1 MEIVEKFCPS
11 ARAMVGPP
19 SAPVQI
25 GRVRMRDP
33 YDAMSRRTKS
43 TADLLGVMTD
53 FIESDLYYTSKVS
66 MHAASVRLNKPPWSL
81 LGRTNEEVPLR
92 ALPKTLSSVSDL
104 PGPPSFQRSAVHLS
118 RPLGLQSLSV
128 CERRLH
134 AAAGADNFVEQAA
147 QPARRTLSMVLS
159 IAER

>member
-1 MEIVEKFCPS
+1 
-11 ARAMVGPP
+11 
-19 SAPVQI
+19 
-25 GRVRMRDP
+25 MRH
-33 YDAMSRRTKS
+33 
-43 TADLLGVMTD
+43 
-53 FIESDLYYTSKVS
+53 FIKTDLYYTSQVS
-66 MHAASVRLNKPPWSL
+66 MYAASVRLNEPPWSL
-81 LGRTNEEVPLR
+81 LGRTNEEVRRR
-92 ALPKTLSSVSDL
+92 AVPHTLSSVADL
-104 PGPPSFQRSAVHLS
+104 PSSPSSQVSKVNLS

>member
-1 MEIVEKFCPS
+1 M
-11 ARAMVGPP
+11 G
-19 SAPVQI
+19 
-25 GRVRMRDP
+25 
-33 YDAMSRRTKS
+33 RRTQT
-43 TADLLGVMTD
+43 TADVLGFMTD
-53 FIESDLYYTSKVS
+53 FIESNLYYTNKVS
-66 MHAASVRLNKPPWSL
+66 MYAAPARLNEPRWSL
-81 LGRTNEEVPLR
+81 LGKRNEEVRSR
-92 ALPKTLSSVSDL
+92 AVPQTLSSVADL